1 MIHPPASDD
10 AFDLLAAIRDRAVV
24 GVDGEGLYLHFP
36 GDLRPIRADDL
47 TDLLAEL
54 EALEWVA
61 NDGERVT
68 ATERGLWQLRKWESS
83 PRVRRAIRAQERGRL
98 VAACLGRAMLDRAR
112 A

>member
-10 AFDLLAAIRDRAVV
+10 AFDLLAALRDRAVV

-36 GDLRPIRADDL
+36 GDLAPIRADDL
-47 TDLLAEL
+47 TDLLADL
-54 EALEWVA
+54 EALGWA
-61 NDGERVT
+61 DNDGERVT

-83 PRVRRAIRAQERGRL
+83 PRIKRAIRQQERARA
-98 VAACLGRAMLDRAR
+98 VAACLGRAMLDRSR